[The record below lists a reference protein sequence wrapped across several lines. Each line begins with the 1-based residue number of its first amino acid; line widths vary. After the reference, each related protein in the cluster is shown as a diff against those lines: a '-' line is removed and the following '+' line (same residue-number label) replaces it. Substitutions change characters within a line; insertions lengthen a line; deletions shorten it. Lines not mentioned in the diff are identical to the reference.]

1 VSKRT
6 FYDQWHRIA
15 ELRVGLRPGVTVR
28 LHHYRKDPW
37 YVYYEAAHCGFFR
50 ARPDTHALIM
60 EITPARMLNDIWRS
74 HADKSPKTAPGQQD
88 FFELISALYSANLIY
103 VEGGV
108 SETHILE
115 RALGKKKKPLPARIS
130 ELLFFRI
137 PLWDP
142 EPFLKRNVTA
152 IKMAYSWPAIVIVAL
167 TLIWAGI
174 EFALNR
180 ERAFSQSSEIL
191 QLGNLIPLYI
201 AIFVTHFFHEL
212 SHAALTKYYGGHVRT
227 MGIMLLMLTPLPYA
241 DLSSVWNFRDKW
253 HRAMVGAAGMYSDLF
268 ACSVAT
274 IFWAYSPPGALN
286 EIALNLMFVTAVYTF
301 VFNINPLMRFDGY
314 YILSDLVEIP
324 NLHTAA
330 KAQFTALFRTRFLKE
345 QENPNDVVSTQR
357 RTFMIAFFII
367 SNIYRIM
374 IMAGIVFFVAD
385 QYFGLGLLAAF
396 AMAYN
401 AFIAPVAKALK
412 PLKSPHFLRKHR
424 LKLFISFSLAAL
436 LVAVIFFVP
445 VPDNRRLDGII
456 EAQNRVRV
464 FVPVNGQLIETARRS
479 GERIAKGDVI
489 AVMQNSELL
498 LQRTGM
504 QARMQGAQT
513 RRAQAISTGAIE
525 LAAIEQEISTLS
537 ESLDF
542 MKDQVA
548 DLTIRAPIDGIWIS
562 DQLTGQT
569 GNWIS
574 RGTEIGAVLN
584 DSHYIFQGVL
594 RQESADGIGGLAH
607 DDVSVKIEGQRH
619 QIQSVANL
627 QILPYSRRELP
638 SMALSPLAGG
648 TNAISTDDP
657 QAANAV
663 ERFFLITADLGDE
676 VNAVHALHGRSG
688 WLRMSL
694 PNKPIAAQSWRAVQ
708 QFFQRRYKL

>member
-1 VSKRT
+1 MSKRT

-15 ELRVGLRPGVTVR
+15 ELRVGLRPGVSVR
-28 LHHYRKDPW
+28 LHHYRNDPW
-37 YVYYEAAHCGFFR
+37 YVYYESAHCGFFR

-60 EITPARMLNDIWRS
+60 EITPARMLNDIWRT

-88 FFELISALYSANLIY
+88 FFDLISALYSANLIY

-130 ELLFFRI
+130 ELLFLRI
-137 PLWDP
+137 PVWDP

-152 IKMAYSWPAIVIVAL
+152 IKAVYSWPAIVLVAL
-167 TLIWAGI
+167 TLIWAGV
-174 EFALNR
+174 EFILNR

-191 QLGNLIPLYI
+191 QLGNLVPLYI

-227 MGIMLLMLTPLPYA
+227 MGVMLLMLTPLPYA
-241 DLSSVWNFRDKW
+241 DLTSIWNFRDKW
-253 HRAMVGAAGMYSDLF
+253 HRAFVGAAGMYADLF
-268 ACSVAT
+268 ACSLAT

-286 EIALNLMFVTAVYTF
+286 EISLNLMFVTAVYTF
-301 VFNINPLMRFDGY
+301 VFNVNPLMRFDGY
-314 YILSDLVEIP
+314 YILSDFVEIP

-345 QENPNDVVSTQR
+345 QENPNDIVSARR
-357 RTFMIAFFII
+357 RTFMIGFFVT
-367 SNIYRIM
+367 SNVYRIM
-374 IMAGIVFFVAD
+374 IMLGIVSFVAD
-385 QYFGLGLLAAF
+385 QYFGLGLLAA
-396 AMAYN
+396 AALAYN

-424 LKLFISFSLAAL
+424 LKLSISVAIAAL
-436 LVAVIFFVP
+436 ILGAVFFVP
-445 VPDNRRLDGII
+445 VPDNRRLDGVI

-464 FVPVNGQLIETARRS
+464 FVPVNGKLADSKRKS

-489 AVMQNSELL
+489 AILENPELI
-498 LQRTGM
+498 LQQMGM
-504 QARMQGAQT
+504 RARMQGAQT
-513 RRAQAISTGAIE
+513 RRAKAISTGALE
-525 LAAIEQEISTLS
+525 LAAIEQELETVR
-537 ESLDF
+537 ESLGF
-542 MKDQVA
+542 MDEQLA
-548 DLTIRAPIDGIWIS
+548 DLIIRAPIDGIWIS

-584 DSHYIFQGVL
+584 DTSYIFQGVL
-594 RQESADGIGGLAH
+594 RQESADGIGGLGQ

-638 SMALSPLAGG
+638 SVALSPLAGG
-648 TNAISTDDP
+648 SNAISTEDP

-663 ERFFLITADLGDE
+663 ERFFLITADLGAGA
-676 VNAVHALHGRSG
+676 NSIHALHGRSG

-694 PNKPIAAQSWRAVQ
+694 PHKPIAAQSWRAVQ

>member
-28 LHHYRKDPW
+28 LHHYRQDPW

-74 HADKSPKTAPGQQD
+74 HADKSPETAPGQQD

-108 SETHILE
+108 NETQILE

-137 PLWDP
+137 PIWDP
-142 EPFLKRNVTA
+142 EPFLKRNVAA
-152 IKMAYSWPAIVIVAL
+152 INAVYSWPAIGLVAL

-174 EFALNR
+174 EFVLNR
-180 ERAFSQSSEIL
+180 ERAFSQSTEIL

-201 AIFVTHFFHEL
+201 AIFITHFFHEL
-212 SHAALTKYYGGHVRT
+212 SHAALTKYFGGHVRT
-227 MGIMLLMLTPLPYA
+227 MGIMLLMFTPLPYA
-241 DLSSVWNFRDKW
+241 DLTSVWNFRDKW
-253 HRAMVGAAGMYSDLF
+253 RRAMVGAAGMYADLF
-268 ACSVAT
+268 ACSLAT
-274 IFWAYSPPGALN
+274 IFWAYAPPGALN
-286 EIALNLMFVTAVYTF
+286 EISLNLMFVTAVYTF

-324 NLHTAA
+324 NLHTTA
-330 KAQFTALFRTRFLKE
+330 KAQFTAFFRTRFLKE
-345 QENPNDVVSTQR
+345 QESPNDIVSPR
-357 RTFMIAFFII
+357 RRAWLIAFFII

-374 IMAGIVFFVAD
+374 IMTGIVFFVAD

-396 AMAYN
+396 ALAYN

-424 LKLFISFSLAAL
+424 LKLSLSALTAVVVIAAVL
-436 LVAVIFFVP
+436 FVP
-445 VPDNRRLDGII
+445 VPDNRRLDGVI
-456 EAQNRVRV
+456 EAENRMRV
-464 FVPVNGQLIETARRS
+464 FVPVNGQLVRSAQPTGTAV
-479 GERIAKGDVI
+479 AKGDVI
-489 AVMQNSELL
+489 AVLENSELD
-498 LQRTGM
+498 LQRIGM
-504 QARMQGAQT
+504 EARMLGAQM
-513 RRAQAISTGAIE
+513 RRTQAISTGAAEIAAIDQE
-525 LAAIEQEISTLS
+525 LATIR
-537 ESLDF
+537 ESLGF
-542 MKDQVA
+542 MQEQLD
-548 DLTIRAPIDGIWIS
+548 DLTIRAPMDGIWIS
-562 DQLTGQT
+562 EQLTGQT
-569 GNWIS
+569 GNWIN
-574 RGTEIGAVLN
+574 RGTEIGAIIG
-584 DSHYIFQGVL
+584 DSTYIFQGVL
-594 RQESADGIGGLAH
+594 RQESADGIGGLDH
-607 DDVSVKIEGQRH
+607 SDVSIKIEGQRFET
-619 QIQSVANL
+619 QTVSAL
-627 QILPYSRRELP
+627 EILPYSRRELP
-638 SMALSPLAGG
+638 SVALSPLAGG
-648 TNAISTDDP
+648 SNAISTEDP

-663 ERFFLITADLGDE
+663 ERFFLITANLGQGAD
-676 VNAVHALHGRSG
+676 AIHALHGRSG

-694 PNKPIAAQSWRAVQ
+694 PNKPIATQSWRSVQ

>member
-1 VSKRT
+1 M
-6 FYDQWHRIA
+6 
-15 ELRVGLRPGVTVR
+15 R

-60 EITPARMLNDIWRS
+60 EITPARMLNEIWRS

-137 PLWDP
+137 PIWDP
-142 EPFLKRNVTA
+142 EPFLKRNVA
-152 IKMAYSWPAIVIVAL
+152 SIRMAYSWPAIILVAL
-167 TLIWAGI
+167 TLIWAGV
-174 EFALNR
+174 EFVLNR
-180 ERAFSQSSEIL
+180 DRAFSQSAEIL

-227 MGIMLLMLTPLPYA
+227 MGVMLLMLTPLPYA
-241 DLSSVWNFRDKW
+241 DLTSVWNFRDKW
-253 HRAMVGAAGMYSDLF
+253 HRAMVGAAGMYADLF
-268 ACSVAT
+268 ACSLAT

-301 VFNINPLMRFDGY
+301 VFNVNPLMRFDGY
-314 YILSDLVEIP
+314 YILSDFVEIP

-345 QENPNDVVSTQR
+345 QENPNDVVSTRR
-357 RTFMIAFFII
+357 RTFMIGFFIT

-374 IMAGIVFFVAD
+374 IMVGIVFFVAD

-396 AMAYN
+396 ALAYN

-424 LKLFISFSLAAL
+424 LKLFISFSVAAMI
-436 LVAVIFFVP
+436 VAGIFFVP
-445 VPDNRRLDGII
+445 VRDNRRLDGII
-456 EAQNRVRV
+456 EAQDRVRV
-464 FVPVNGQLIETARRS
+464 FVSINGQLIETARRS

-489 AVMQNSELL
+489 AIMGNPELL

-504 QARMQGAQT
+504 QARMQGAQI
-513 RRAQAISTGAIE
+513 RRAQAISTGAME
-525 LAAIEQEISTLS
+525 LAAIEQEIVTLS

-542 MKDQVA
+542 MKDQLV
-548 DLTIRAPIDGIWIS
+548 DLTIRAPMDGIWIS
-562 DQLTGQT
+562 DQLTGQN

-584 DSHYIFQGVL
+584 DANYIFQGVL
-594 RQESADGIGGLAH
+594 RQESADGIGGLAR

-648 TNAISTDDP
+648 SNAISTEDP

-676 VNAVHALHGRSG
+676 ANEIHALHGRSG

-694 PNKPIAAQSWRAVQ
+694 PNKPIAVQSWRAIQ

>member
-1 VSKRT
+1 MSKRT

>member
-1 VSKRT
+1 MSKRT

-15 ELRVGLRPGVTVR
+15 ELRVGLRLGVSVR
-28 LHHYRKDPW
+28 LHHYRSDPW

-50 ARPDTHALIM
+50 AHPDTHALIM
-60 EITPARMLNDIWRS
+60 EITPDRMLNDIWRS

-130 ELLFFRI
+130 ELLFLRI
-137 PLWDP
+137 PMWDP
-142 EPFLKRNVTA
+142 EPFLKRNVA
-152 IKMAYSWPAIVIVAL
+152 SIRMIYSWPAILLVAL

-174 EFALNR
+174 EFALNAD
-180 ERAFSQSSEIL
+180 RAFAQSSEIL

-212 SHAALTKYYGGHVRT
+212 SHAALTKYFGGHVRT
-227 MGIMLLMLTPLPYA
+227 MGVMLLMLTPLPYA
-241 DLSSVWNFRDKW
+241 DLTSVWNFRDKW
-253 HRAMVGAAGMYSDLF
+253 HRAMVSAAGMYSDLF
-268 ACSVAT
+268 TCSLAT
-274 IFWAYSPPGALN
+274 IFWAYAPPGALN

-330 KAQFTALFRTRFLKE
+330 KAQFTALFKTRFLKE
-345 QENPNDVVSTQR
+345 QENPNDVVSPR
-357 RTFMIAFFII
+357 KRKFMIGFFII
-367 SNIYRIM
+367 SNMYRIM
-374 IMAGIVFFVAD
+374 IMLGIVAFVAD
-385 QYFGLGLLAAF
+385 QYFGLGLLVAIAL
-396 AMAYN
+396 AYS

-424 LKLFISFSLAAL
+424 LKLSVTFALAAL
-436 LVAVIFFVP
+436 VVAVLLFVP
-445 VPDNRRLDGII
+445 VPDNRRLDGVI
-456 EAQNRVRV
+456 EAKERLRV
-464 FVPVNGQLIETARRS
+464 FVPVNGQLLQTPLRTGGRV
-479 GERIAKGDVI
+479 AKGNVL
-489 AVMQNSELL
+489 AVLENSELALQQQGMRARL
-498 LQRTGM
+498 L
-504 QARMQGAQT
+504 GAEA
-513 RRAQAISTGAIE
+513 RRAQAISSGAAE
-525 LAAIEQEISTLS
+525 LAAIEQEIKTVN
-537 ESLDF
+537 ESMAF
-542 MKDQVA
+542 MQQQLA

-574 RGTEIGAVLN
+574 RGTEIGAVLK
-584 DSHYIFQGVL
+584 DDRYVFQGVL
-594 RQESADGIGGLAH
+594 RQESADGIGGLDQ
-607 DDVSVKIEGQRH
+607 DDVAVKIEGLRFET
-619 QIQSVANL
+619 QSVANL
-627 QILPYSRRELP
+627 QILPYSRRDLP
-638 SMALSPLAGG
+638 SLALSPLAGG
-648 TNAISTDDP
+648 SNAISTEDP
-657 QAANAV
+657 QTATAI
-663 ERFFLITADLGDE
+663 ERFFLITADLDADA
-676 VNAVHALHGRSG
+676 NAIVALHGRSG

-694 PNKPIAAQSWRAVQ
+694 PDKPIAAQSWRAVQ

>member
-1 VSKRT
+1 MSKRT

-15 ELRVGLRPGVTVR
+15 ELRVGLRPGVNVR
-28 LHHYRKDPW
+28 LHHYRSDAW

-60 EITPARMLNDIWRS
+60 EITPGRMLNDIWRS
-74 HADKSPKTAPGQQD
+74 HAAKSPKTAPGQQD

-130 ELLFFRI
+130 ELLFLRI
-137 PLWDP
+137 PMWDP
-142 EPFLKRNVTA
+142 EPFLRRNLAA
-152 IKMAYSWPAIVIVAL
+152 IKIFYSWPAILLVAM
-167 TLIWAGI
+167 TLVWAGV
-174 EFALNR
+174 EFVLNR
-180 ERAFSQSSEIL
+180 DRAFSQSSEIL

-201 AIFVTHFFHEL
+201 AIFVTHFFHEM

-227 MGIMLLMLTPLPYA
+227 MGVMLLMLTPLPYA
-241 DLSSVWNFRDKW
+241 DLTSVWNFRDKW
-253 HRAMVGAAGMYSDLF
+253 HRAMVGAAGMYADLF
-268 ACSVAT
+268 ACALAT

-286 EIALNLMFVTAVYTF
+286 EITLNLMFVTAVYTF
-301 VFNINPLMRFDGY
+301 VFNANPLMRFDGY

-330 KAQFTALFRTRFLKE
+330 KAQFNALFSTRFLKE
-345 QENPNDVVSTQR
+345 QEKPNDIVSTR
-357 RTFMIAFFII
+357 RRVFMIGFFIT

-374 IMAGIVFFVAD
+374 IMVGIVFFVAD

-396 AMAYN
+396 ALAYN

-424 LKLFISFSLAAL
+424 LKLTVSFALAAVVL
-436 LVAVIFFVP
+436 AAVVFLP

-456 EAQNRVRV
+456 EARERVRV
-464 FVPVNGQLIETARRS
+464 FVPVNGQLVTTALRT
-479 GERIAKGDVI
+479 GDQVAQGDVI
-489 AVMQNSELL
+489 AVLGNSELS
-498 LQRTGM
+498 LQRDGM
-504 QARMQGAQT
+504 SARLLGAQT
-513 RRAQAISTGAIE
+513 RRAQAISSGALE
-525 LAAIEQEISTLS
+525 LAAIEQELATVV
-537 ESLDF
+537 ESLSF
-542 MKDQVA
+542 VKEQLQ

-562 DQLTGQT
+562 NQLVGQT

-584 DSHYIFQGVL
+584 NDSYIFQGVL
-594 RQESADGIGGLAH
+594 RQESADGIGGMGPL
-607 DDVSVKIEGQRH
+607 DVSVKIEGRRGETH
-619 QIQSVANL
+619 NVANL

-638 SMALSPLAGG
+638 SVALSPLAGG
-648 TNAISTDDP
+648 SNAISTEDP
-657 QAANAV
+657 QAANAI
-663 ERFFLITADLGDE
+663 ERFFLITADLDQHSNGI
-676 VNAVHALHGRSG
+676 VALHGRSG

-694 PNKPIAAQSWRAVQ
+694 PHKPIAAQSWRAIQ

>member
-1 VSKRT
+1 MSKRT

-15 ELRVGLRPGVTVR
+15 ELRVGLRPGVSVR

-60 EITPARMLNDIWRS
+60 EITPARMLNEIWRS

-137 PLWDP
+137 PIWDP
-142 EPFLKRNVTA
+142 EPFLKRNVA
-152 IKMAYSWPAIVIVAL
+152 SIRMAYSWPAIILVAL
-167 TLIWAGI
+167 TLIWAGV
-174 EFALNR
+174 EFVLNR
-180 ERAFSQSSEIL
+180 DRAFSQSAEIL

-227 MGIMLLMLTPLPYA
+227 MGVMLLMLTPLPYA
-241 DLSSVWNFRDKW
+241 DLTSVWNFRDKW
-253 HRAMVGAAGMYSDLF
+253 HRAMVGAAGMYADLF
-268 ACSVAT
+268 ACSLAT

-301 VFNINPLMRFDGY
+301 VFNVNPLMRFDGY
-314 YILSDLVEIP
+314 YILSDFVEIP

-345 QENPNDVVSTQR
+345 QENPNDVVSTRR
-357 RTFMIAFFII
+357 RTFMIGFFIT

-374 IMAGIVFFVAD
+374 IMVGIVFFVAD

-396 AMAYN
+396 ALAYN

-424 LKLFISFSLAAL
+424 LKLFISFSVAAMI
-436 LVAVIFFVP
+436 VAGIFFVP
-445 VPDNRRLDGII
+445 VRDNRRLDGII
-456 EAQNRVRV
+456 EAQDRVRV
-464 FVPVNGQLIETARRS
+464 FVSINGQLIETARRS

-489 AVMQNSELL
+489 AIMGNPELL

-504 QARMQGAQT
+504 QARMQGAQI
-513 RRAQAISTGAIE
+513 RRAQAISTGAME
-525 LAAIEQEISTLS
+525 LAAIEQEIVTLS

-542 MKDQVA
+542 MKDQLV
-548 DLTIRAPIDGIWIS
+548 DLTIRAPMDGIWIS
-562 DQLTGQT
+562 DQLTGQN

-584 DSHYIFQGVL
+584 DANYIFQGVL
-594 RQESADGIGGLAH
+594 RQESADGIGGLAR

-648 TNAISTDDP
+648 SNAISTEDP

-676 VNAVHALHGRSG
+676 ANEIHALHGRSG

-694 PNKPIAAQSWRAVQ
+694 PNKPIAVQSWRAIQ

>member
-1 VSKRT
+1 MSKRT

-28 LHHYRKDPW
+28 LHHYRQDPW

-108 SETHILE
+108 SETQILE

-142 EPFLKRNVTA
+142 EPFLKRNVAT
-152 IKMAYSWPAIVIVAL
+152 INMVYSWPAIVLVAL
-167 TLIWAGI
+167 TLIWASI
-174 EFALNR
+174 EFVLNR
-180 ERAFSQSSEIL
+180 ERAFSQSTEIL

-212 SHAALTKYYGGHVRT
+212 SHAALTKYFGGHVRT

-268 ACSVAT
+268 ACSLAT
-274 IFWAYSPPGALN
+274 IFWAYAPPGALN
-286 EIALNLMFVTAVYTF
+286 EISLNLMFVTAVYTF
-301 VFNINPLMRFDGY
+301 VFNVNPLMRFDGY

-330 KAQFTALFRTRFLKE
+330 KAQFTALMRTRFLKE
-345 QENPNDVVSTQR
+345 QENPNDIVSPR
-357 RTFMIAFFII
+357 RRAWMIGFFIV

-374 IMAGIVFFVAD
+374 IMTGIVFFVAD

-396 AMAYN
+396 ALAYN

-424 LKLFISFSLAAL
+424 LKLSLSALSAAVV
-436 LVAVIFFVP
+436 VAAVLFVP

-456 EAQNRVRV
+456 EVEKRVRV
-464 FVPVNGQLIETARRS
+464 FVPVNGQLVQTARRT
-479 GERIAKGDVI
+479 GERIAQGDVI
-489 AVMQNSELL
+489 AVLENSELI

-504 QARMQGAQT
+504 RAQMQGAQM
-513 RRAQAISTGAIE
+513 RRAQAISTGAVE
-525 LAAIEQEISTLS
+525 LAAIEQEMVAIH
-537 ESLDF
+537 ESLGF
-542 MKDQVA
+542 MQEQLN
-548 DLTIRAPIDGIWIS
+548 DLTIRAPMDGIWIS

-569 GNWIS
+569 GNWIG
-574 RGTEIGAVLN
+574 RGTEIGAVLS
-584 DSHYIFQGVL
+584 DSSYIFQGVL
-594 RQESADGIGGLAH
+594 RQESADGIGGL
-607 DDVSVKIEGQRH
+607 DRTDVSIKIEGQRH

-648 TNAISTDDP
+648 SNAISTEDP

-663 ERFFLITADLGDE
+663 ERFFLITANLGSE
-676 VNAVHALHGRSG
+676 ANAVHALHGRSG

-694 PNKPIAAQSWRAVQ
+694 PNKPIAAQGWRSVQ